1 MAVTIVH
8 LLRLGEKISPRRNF
22 IERTYWRSFICQD
35 FCFPIK
41 YNEINSNLKFMLSKT
56 LKNFLDK
63 NKVKYDFLEHRTVYT
78 ALDKAA
84 TLKVKPTSVGK
95 TVVVSLD
102 GKNFALGLIPANKN
116 LDKQKV
122 LAAFNKLR
130 QKNKEKTHKKINLAT
145 EKWMKTNIR
154 GAKLGATPPFGALY
168 KLPFFIDTSLARQ
181 PKIIVNAGEYELS
194 LKLSPTSLIKL
205 NPNALKGCYSMA
217 KK

>member
-1 MAVTIVH
+1 
-8 LLRLGEKISPRRNF
+8 
-22 IERTYWRSFICQD
+22 
-35 FCFPIK
+35 
-41 YNEINSNLKFMLSKT
+41 MLSKT

-63 NKVKYDFLEHRTVYT
+63 NKIKYNLLEHRTVYT

-84 TLKVKPTSVGK
+84 TLKVKPTTVGK

-102 GKNFALGLIPANKN
+102 GKSFTLGLIPANKN

-130 QKNKEKTHKKINLAT
+130 QKNKEKAHKKIDFAT
-145 EKWMKTNIR
+145 EKWMKTNIKD
-154 GAKLGATPPFGALY
+154 AKLGATPPFGQLY
-168 KLPFFIDTSLARQ
+168 KLTFFIDNGLAKES
-181 PKIIVNAGEYELS
+181 KIIANGGEYELS

-205 NPNALKGCYSMA
+205 DQNTLRGNFSMA